1 MIDSIFQSDGIPW
14 QNCPSL
20 SVDNTNAMVGK
31 RNSVGSRFSEKCPN
45 VFIGGCPC
53 HLAHIA
59 ASTGNDAFSKC
70 IGLNVEDVFMGC
82 Y

>member
-1 MIDSIFQSDGIPW
+1 MAEL
-14 QNCPSL
+14 CTRL

-31 RNSVGSRFSEKCPN
+31 CNSVSSGFLGKNP

-59 ASTGNDAFSKC
+59 ASNANDAC
-70 IGLNVEDVFMGC
+70 IQ
-82 Y
+82 